1 MVGVFHAPDPPS
13 AGDPPRRC
21 VQATGGIRGVVAM
34 AAANKG
40 YRGYVTSRPFGGY
53 VIPVPVQSLVLR
65 DYCQRKGYV
74 YVLPVNENSFPHS
87 YLVLEGMIQN
97 LSDFSGVLM
106 CSMHML
112 PQLSARRRAIFGT
125 ILRQGGSVEGARAVF
140 HRAREAGGRA
150 VVFTSSMS
158 VYGRIDAPVVPE
170 DLAPVDVDSY
180 GRSKSEGERL
190 LRAAVDEGLGS
201 ALSIRLPGT
210 VGRGS

>member
-1 MVGVFHAPDPPS
+1 
-13 AGDPPRRC
+13 
-21 VQATGGIRGVVAM
+21 M
-34 AAANKG
+34 AAAKKG

-112 PQLSARRRAIFGT
+112 PQLSARRRAIFDT
-125 ILRQGGSVEGARAVF
+125 ILRQGGSVHLVLEGIVVERSEDIDKLEELILFAQAVGQAPAPQLSRA
-140 HRAREAGGRA
+140 
-150 VVFTSSMS
+150 
-158 VYGRIDAPVVPE
+158 
-170 DLAPVDVDSY
+170 
-180 GRSKSEGERL
+180 
-190 LRAAVDEGLGS
+190 
-201 ALSIRLPGT
+201 
-210 VGRGS
+210 